1 MTQGSIRPYTA
12 GQLATLNNAGIIDMT
27 TGSNSATDTLTVH
40 GNYVGNNGQLWLQT
54 VLGDD
59 TSATDKLVVSDGTIS
74 GNTQLAVTNL
84 GGLGGLTQSNGIEVV
99 QALNG
104 ATSSTDAFALKGS
117 LSAGAYQYYLF
128 KGGVT
133 AGSENNW
140 YLRSSVV
147 AVEPPVVAPVPP
159 VPPVVVPIPPTPT
172 VPPPSTPDEPVVEP
186 PTPQP
191 VAPVTPPAPPP
202 TQVPAEISPEPAA
215 TTPPLPT
222 AVAGAAPIPLYR
234 LEVPV

>member
-1 MTQGSIRPYTA
+1 M
-12 GQLATLNNAGIIDMT
+12 
-27 TGSNSATDTLTVH
+27 
-40 GNYVGNNGQLWLQT
+40 
-54 VLGDD
+54 
-59 TSATDKLVVSDGTIS
+59 
-74 GNTQLAVTNL
+74 
-84 GGLGGLTQSNGIEVV
+84 V

-202 TQVPAEISPEPAA
+202 TQVPAEISPETGRHHPAA
-215 TTPPLPT
+215 ANGSRRGCSDPVVSPRSTGVFGCGAGCAIADPASPGHLP
-222 AVAGAAPIPLYR
+222 
-234 LEVPV
+234 